1 MKRRVN
7 GNTDLRVLVQ
17 TDFTGLRIIVVSLM
31 K

>member
-1 MKRRVN
+1 MKGRVS
-7 GNTDLRVLVQ
+7 GNTDLGVLVQ